1 MKPILTKDTMSQ
13 PAGIKQQNPL
23 TNTNDTIIF
32 DEVIGCI
39 VTLQITLPLVT
50 CFTFV
55 KYHQLYTNFFSVIV
69 IVLEQK
75 STKIKIVEN
84 TDPGIGFQAALQRV
98 LHNFVS
104 R

>member
-1 MKPILTKDTMSQ
+1 MKPSLTKDTMLQ

-32 DEVIGCI
+32 DEVIGCV
-39 VTLQITLPLVT
+39 VTLQITLVT

-55 KYHQLYTNFFSVIV
+55 NFHRFYTNCFSVIS

-75 STKIKIVEN
+75 SIKNKIVEN